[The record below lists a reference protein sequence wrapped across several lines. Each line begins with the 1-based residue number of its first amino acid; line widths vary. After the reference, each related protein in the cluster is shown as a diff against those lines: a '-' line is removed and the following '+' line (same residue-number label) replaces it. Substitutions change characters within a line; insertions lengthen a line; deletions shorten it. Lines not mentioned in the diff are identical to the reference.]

1 MAQKDDEDDLLRSV
15 ALKNANSIL
24 LARQRAEEE
33 LQRQTE
39 WLRITLSSIGDAV
52 ISTDAEGRVTFM
64 NGVAESLTGWAEA
77 EGVGR
82 CLTDVFRIVNEQT
95 RQPIENPTT
104 RALREGAVVGLVN
117 HTVLLGKNGTERVI
131 DDSAAP
137 IRDGR
142 GQVAG
147 CVLIFRDITQRH
159 QAEKTLREREQRLTA
174 LLTQAAVGI
183 AQVDLAGR
191 FLFLNQRFADLMGRS
206 VSELLKL
213 RVQDV
218 THPDDLQNSID
229 LMARVSSS
237 GQSAVAEK
245 RYLRPQGPPVWALT
259 SVAAV
264 AGDDDRPRSLVALV
278 QDITDRKQAEE
289 ELRDADRR
297 KNEFLAMLAHE
308 LRNPLAPIR
317 NALQLVRISCPN
329 PQAQVGKAYDIIER
343 QIETLVRLV
352 DDLLDVSRITSG
364 KIQLQKGRVDL
375 AAIVS
380 RAVEG
385 ARPLIDTRRHT
396 LDVKLPEDEL
406 SVDAD
411 PVRLAQVL
419 WNLLNNAA
427 KYTPEGGRIWLT
439 AVKDQDHAV
448 VSVRDTG
455 LGIPQDMLPKVFDLF
470 TQMERT
476 LARAEGGL
484 GIGLT
489 LVRRLTEMHGGTVTA
504 SSAGPGQGSEFV
516 VRLPLGADKTA
527 AAVKPAES
535 LRPGERVGPASGRRI
550 LIVDDNRDSGESLA
564 MFLRLFGNDVRT
576 AQDGRLAL
584 EVAAAYRP
592 DVVLLDIGLPGLD
605 GLEVCRRLRRQAK
618 GNQPLIVAMTGYGQE
633 EDRRRSVEAGF
644 NAHMVKP
651 VDLAALEELLSRPE
665 IVRGGPD

>member
-406 SVDAD
+406 TVNAD